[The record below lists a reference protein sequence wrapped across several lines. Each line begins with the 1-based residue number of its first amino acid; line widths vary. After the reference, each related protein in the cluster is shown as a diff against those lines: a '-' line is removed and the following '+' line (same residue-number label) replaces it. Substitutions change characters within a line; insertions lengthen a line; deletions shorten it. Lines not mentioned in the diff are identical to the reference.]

1 MKEDEVKKL
10 KEELQE
16 ESNPRRVEK
25 IKYLIQRMVI
35 HLRIIHEKFTFKI
48 LFFFFCFQSQENQI
62 RSEKMR
68 KLEEEKQNE
77 EKQITIDALKEGKS
91 PYFATKGNQI

>member
-48 LFFFFCFQSQENQI
+48 FLNA
-62 RSEKMR
+62 
-68 KLEEEKQNE
+68 KQTYRLDLN
-77 EKQITIDALKEGKS
+77 LKNK
-91 PYFATKGNQI
+91 KHLII

>member
-48 LFFFFCFQSQENQI
+48 LVFSIFNLRKIKLDQKRCGRWKRKNRTKRN
-62 RSEKMR
+62 RSPLMH
-68 KLEEEKQNE
+68 
-77 EKQITIDALKEGKS
+77 
-91 PYFATKGNQI
+91 